1 MFWTKTKKPDRA
13 LLDGNRVGC
22 PIRGGDV
29 EIEQCF
35 ACGKLLRVIN
45 DDPPYVMCTAL
56 RTDPRL
62 TQLMP

>member
-1 MFWTKTKKPDRA
+1 MFWTKRPDRA

-22 PIRGGDV
+22 PISGGDV

-45 DDPPYVMCTAL
+45 DDPPSVMCTAW
-56 RTDPRL
+56 RTDPGL
-62 TQLMP
+62 TQLLP